1 MTLDQ
6 IIAIAGEVSEDDV
19 TVGENLVERYHQYLD
34 GNFGDGLAR
43 FITAELAETYDPEA
57 SSVEQLNEAARLMKA
72 AHDRRNLA
80 RQARAQDENF
90 LRMEFWCYQV
100 EWIGD
105 DSDAPRDAV
114 PASEFVEE
122 RLDKEGTTRWEPGDP
137 VVMPDDFAVPEH
149 LQQRTECDCLMVY
162 RDEIHCSA
170 SVRHTDVQ
178 QETAAGPS
186 DLIEVAAG
194 FRGQV
199 PA

>member
-1 MTLDQ
+1 MQLLLRGSGDEN
-6 IIAIAGEVSEDDV
+6 AEGKAEAALLDV
-19 TVGENLVERYHQYLD
+19 TEA
-34 GNFGDGLAR
+34 FAR
-43 FITAELAETYDPEA
+43 DCL
-57 SSVEQLNEAARLMKA
+57 
-72 AHDRRNLA
+72 HRRDLA
-80 RQARAQDENF
+80 RQANAYDEQF
-90 LRMEFWCYQV
+90 LRIEFWCYQV

-105 DSDAPRDAV
+105 DDDAPRDAV

-122 RLDKEGTTRWEPGDP
+122 SLDKQGTTRLEQGDP

-186 DLIEVAAG
+186 DLIKVAAG
-194 FRGQV
+194 FRERV
-199 PA
+199 AP